1 MRGDSLKQ
9 SAEGIRRWR
18 DKRDVCFIS
27 SCGGSKDILKPAS
40 KFTPDEFI
48 TVPEL
53 VLNYNANMGCVDH
66 MDQLRSYYNVGRTGK
81 KWWKYLFW
89 GMLNITLVNAYIV
102 LLTVQRPLPK
112 SRRHFSL
119 KSYKMKLVHELC
131 DGYSGR
137 KSRAKGQS
145 ATAVERV
152 VTPNLKAGHSLVKF
166 DGRKK
171 GCVVCIRNGRRAQ
184 SGRCVE
190 TSFGCS
196 TCCVS
201 LCRTGSC
208 FHEFHGMF

>member
-1 MRGDSLKQ
+1 M
-9 SAEGIRRWR
+9 
-18 DKRDVCFIS
+18 
-27 SCGGSKDILKPAS
+27 
-40 KFTPDEFI
+40 
-48 TVPEL
+48 
-53 VLNYNANMGCVDH
+53 
-66 MDQLRSYYNVGRTGK
+66 
-81 KWWKYLFW
+81 
-89 GMLNITLVNAYIV
+89 NAYIV

-171 GCVVCIRNGRRAQ
+171 GCVVCVRNGRRAQ
-184 SGRCVE
+184 SGRSVE